1 MSFNIADV
9 FELAVDHY
17 AEREYLVCDQQ
28 RRTYAEM
35 ETRANQLAHH
45 LQKQGIGPGDHVG
58 IYAMNCV
65 EWVEAIWATLKI
77 RALYININFRYVADE
92 LAYIFDNADLK
103 AVILQSQY
111 LPLLSQ
117 LSVSLS
123 KLEHVLV
130 IDDSAGD
137 EFVEPSLALADI
149 SFIAYES
156 ALAGQSGQRDFSV
169 RSGNDH
175 YMVYTGGTTGM
186 PKGVVWRH
194 QEVMFALGGGVD
206 QLTQQPVEQPQEII
220 DRGKDGSMTVMSIA
234 PLMHGAA
241 QWSCISRAFEGG
253 KVVIMPQFTA
263 DKTWQ
268 LVESEQVNSVFIV
281 GDAMARPMIENFLAA
296 VEKPNIDSLFLLASS
311 GAIFSA
317 SIKDQFFDCF
327 PKLMIVDSIGAS
339 EVGGQGVAMIEP
351 GKTAMTGGGPTV
363 TPLSG
368 TVVLDEQDL
377 TILSAGSPCIG
388 KVARRGYIPV
398 EYYKDPVKT
407 AATFVIAADGHRY
420 ALPGDYG
427 KVEQDGRITMLGR
440 GSVSINSGGEKI
452 FSEEVEAAVKAH
464 AEIFDCVVCGVPDEK
479 WGSRVAAVAQSRAL
493 PAPSLEAIQAHCR
506 TQLAGYK
513 IPRQIHYVDS
523 IPRSPAGKPN
533 YQWALSVAQQNTSK
547 E

>member
-9 FELAVDHY
+9 FELAVDHF
-17 AEREYLVCDQQ
+17 AEREYLVCDHQ

-35 ETRANQLAHH
+35 ESRANQLAHY
-45 LQKQGIGPGDHVG
+45 LQMQGIRQGDHVG
-58 IYAMNCV
+58 IYAMNCI

-77 RALYININFRYVADE
+77 RALYININYRYVADE

-103 AVILQSQY
+103 AVIVQAKY
-111 LPLLSQ
+111 LPLLDQ
-117 LSVSLS
+117 LSGSLP

-130 IDDSAGD
+130 IKDSADIGSS
-137 EFVEPSLALADI
+137 EPSLASANI
-149 SFIAYES
+149 SLIAYES
-156 ALAGQSGQRDFSV
+156 ALAGQSSQRDFPV
-169 RSGNDH
+169 RSSNDH
-175 YMVYTGGTTGM
+175 YIVYTGGTTGM
-186 PKGVVWRH
+186 PKGVLWRH
-194 QEVMFALGGGVD
+194 QEVMYALGGGVD
-206 QLTQQPVEQPQEII
+206 QLTQQPVERPQEII

-253 KVVIMPQFTA
+253 KVVLMPQFTA

-268 LVESEQVNSVFIV
+268 LIEKEHINSVFIV
-281 GDAMARPMIENFLAA
+281 GDAMARPMIESFLAS
-296 VEKPNIDSLFLLASS
+296 VKKPNVDSLFLLASS

-368 TVVLDEQDL
+368 TVVLDEKDL
-377 TILSAGSPCIG
+377 TIIPAGSPSIG

-398 EYYKDPVKT
+398 EYYKDPAKT
-407 AATFVIAADGHRY
+407 AATFVIAADGYRY
-420 ALPGDYG
+420 AMPGDYG
-427 KVEQDGRITMLGR
+427 KVEQDGRITLLGR

-452 FSEEVEAAVKAH
+452 FPEEVEAAIKAH
-464 AEIFDCVVCGVPDEK
+464 DEIFDCVVCGVPDKK
-479 WGSRVAAVAQSRAL
+479 WGSRVAVVAQSRSL
-493 PAPSLEAIQAHCR
+493 PVPSLEAIQIHCR
-506 TQLAGYK
+506 TKLAGYK

-523 IPRSPAGKPN
+523 IPRSPAGKPD
-533 YQWALSVAQQNTSK
+533 YQWAINLAQNNITK
-547 E
+547 

>member
-35 ETRANQLAHH
+35 ESRANQLAHH
-45 LQKQGIGPGDHVG
+45 LQQQDVGPGDHVG
-58 IYAMNCV
+58 IYAKNCV

-77 RALYININFRYVADE
+77 RALYVNINYRYVAEE

-103 AVILQSQY
+103 AVLIQSEY
-111 LPLLSQ
+111 LPLLQQ
-117 LSVSLS
+117 LTSSLP

-130 IDDSAGD
+130 LEDGTDCHRHKFKSC
-137 EFVEPSLALADI
+137 
-149 SFIAYES
+149 SFNITCLEYEL
-156 ALAGQSGQRDFSV
+156 ALAGQSTQRDFPI
-169 RSGNDH
+169 RSTNDH
-175 YMVYTGGTTGM
+175 YIVYTGGTTGM

-206 QLTQQPVEQPQEII
+206 QLSQQPVDRPQEII
-220 DRGKDGSMTVMSIA
+220 DRGKDSSMTVMSIA

-253 KVVIMPQFTA
+253 KVVIMPEFTA
-263 DKTWQ
+263 QKTWE
-268 LVESEQVNSVFIV
+268 LVAHEQVNSIFIV
-281 GDAMARPMIENFLAA
+281 GDAMARPMIEDYLSKT
-296 VEKPNIDSLFLLASS
+296 EKPNVDSLFLLASS

-327 PKLMIVDSIGAS
+327 PDLMMIDSIGAS

-351 GKTAMTGGGPTV
+351 GKTAMVGGGPTV

-368 TVVLDEQDL
+368 TVVLDENDL
-377 TILSAGSPCIG
+377 TILPAGSPIIG
-388 KVARRGYIPV
+388 KVARRGYIPI
-398 EYYKDPVKT
+398 EYYKDPIKT
-407 AATFVIAADGHRY
+407 AATFLTAADGHRY

-452 FSEEVEAAVKAH
+452 FPEEVEAVIKAH
-464 AEIFDCVVCGVPDEK
+464 PEIFDCIVCGVPDDK
-479 WGSRVAAVAQSRAL
+479 WGSRVAVVAQSRTS
-493 PAPSLEAIQAHCR
+493 PAPSLEVIQRHCR
-506 TQLAGYK
+506 TKIAGYK

-523 IPRSPAGKPN
+523 IPRTPAGKPN
-533 YQWALSVAQQNTSK
+533 YQWALSIAHK
-547 E
+547 K

>member
-17 AEREYLVCDQQ
+17 AEREYLVCDHQ

-35 ETRANQLAHH
+35 ESRANQLAHY
-45 LQKQGIGPGDHVG
+45 LQMQGIGPGDHVG
-58 IYAMNCV
+58 IYASNCV
-65 EWVEAIWATLKI
+65 EWVESIWATLKI
-77 RALYININFRYVADE
+77 RALYININYRYVADE
-92 LAYIFDNADLK
+92 LAYIFDNADLR
-103 AVILQSQY
+103 AVIVQAQY
-111 LPLLSQ
+111 LPLLDQ
-117 LSVSLS
+117 LSGSLP

-130 IDDSAGD
+130 IKDSSDHASL
-137 EFVEPSLALADI
+137 ESSLASADI
-149 SFIAYES
+149 SLIAYES
-156 ALAGQSGQRDFSV
+156 ALAGQSSQRDFPI
-169 RSGNDH
+169 RSSNDH
-175 YMVYTGGTTGM
+175 YIVYTGGTTGM

-206 QLTQQPVEQPQEII
+206 QLTQQPVERPQEII
-220 DRGKDGSMTVMSIA
+220 DRGKGGSMTVMSIA

-253 KVVIMPQFTA
+253 KVVIMPQFSA

-268 LVESEQVNSVFIV
+268 LIEQEQVNSVFIV
-281 GDAMARPMIENFLAA
+281 GDAMARPMIESFLATA
-296 VEKPNIDSLFLLASS
+296 EKPNIDSLFLLASS

-351 GKTAMTGGGPTV
+351 GKTAMNGGGPTV

-368 TVVLDEQDL
+368 TVVLDEKDL
-377 TILSAGSPCIG
+377 TILPAGSPSIG

-452 FSEEVEAAVKAH
+452 FPEEVEAAIKAH
-464 AEIFDCVVCGVPDEK
+464 EEIFDCVVCGVPDER
-479 WGSRVAAVAQSRAL
+479 WGSRVVVVAQSRSV
-493 PAPSLEAIQAHCR
+493 PMPSLEAIQIHCR
-506 TQLAGYK
+506 TKLAGYK
-513 IPRQIHYVDS
+513 DP
-523 IPRSPAGKPN
+523 
-533 YQWALSVAQQNTSK
+533 TSNSLC
-547 E
+547 

>member
-17 AEREYLVCDQQ
+17 ADREYLVCDHQ

-35 ETRANQLAHH
+35 ESRANQLAHY
-45 LQKQGIGPGDHVG
+45 LQNQGIGPGDHVG

-77 RALYININFRYVADE
+77 RALYININYRYVADE

-103 AVILQSQY
+103 AVIVQAQY
-111 LPLLSQ
+111 LSLLDE
-117 LSVSLS
+117 LSGSLP

-130 IDDSAGD
+130 IKGSIDDASL
-137 EFVEPSLALADI
+137 ELSLASADI
-149 SFIAYES
+149 SLIAYES
-156 ALAGQSGQRDFSV
+156 ALAGQSSQRDFSV
-169 RSGNDH
+169 RSSNDH
-175 YMVYTGGTTGM
+175 YIVYTGGTTGM

-194 QEVMFALGGGVD
+194 QEVMFALGGGID
-206 QLTQQPVEQPQEII
+206 QLTKQPVERPQEII

-268 LVESEQVNSVFIV
+268 LIEQEQVNSVFIV
-281 GDAMARPMIENFLAA
+281 GDAMARPMIESFLAA
-296 VEKPNIDSLFLLASS
+296 VEKPNVDSLFLLASS
-311 GAIFSA
+311 GAIFSS

-368 TVVLDEQDL
+368 TVVLDEKDL
-377 TILSAGSPCIG
+377 TILPAGSPSIG

-398 EYYKDPVKT
+398 EYYKDQAKT

-452 FSEEVEAAVKAH
+452 FPEEVEAAIKAH
-464 AEIFDCVVCGVPDEK
+464 EEIFDCVVCGVPDER
-479 WGSRVAAVAQSRAL
+479 WGSRVVVVAQSRSV
-493 PAPSLEAIQAHCR
+493 PMPSLEAIQIHCR
-506 TQLAGYK
+506 TKLAGYK

-523 IPRSPAGKPN
+523 IPRSPAGKPD
-533 YQWALSVAQQNTSK
+533 YQWAINVAQNNLTK
-547 E
+547 